1 MAKRYRASGPSE
13 KHFPIVAI
21 LLGFILVFVIWYFFF
36 RREWF
41 SGKKIEEGFYGKK
54 VEEFTGKKV
63 EEGFYGKKVEEFD
76 NPEPSPCDSILTAG
90 DCDKNTLCSWGLD
103 PTDAT
108 KTKNKCMAKPP
119 VNSADAIGAVKN
131 AIANI
136 TAAMPSK

>member
-21 LLGFILVFVIWYFFF
+21 LLGFVLIFVIWYFFF
-36 RREWF
+36 RREGF
-41 SGKKIEEGFYGKK
+41 YGKIIEEGFYGKK
-54 VEEFTGKKV
+54 IED
-63 EEGFYGKKVEEFD
+63 EGFENKTSES
-76 NPEPSPCDSILTAG
+76 SPCDSILTAG

-108 KTKNKCMAKPP
+108 KTKNKCMVKPP
-119 VNSADAIGAVKN
+119 ANPTDAIGAVKD

-136 TAAMPSK
+136 TAAMPSTK

>member
-21 LLGFILVFVIWYFFF
+21 LLGFVLIFVIWYFFF
-36 RREWF
+36 RREGF
-41 SGKKIEEGFYGKK
+41 YGKKIEGFYGKK
-54 VEEFTGKKV
+54 I
-63 EEGFYGKKVEEFD
+63 EGFYGKKIEGIE
-76 NPEPSPCDSILTAG
+76 NKTSESSPCDSILTAG

-119 VNSADAIGAVKN
+119 ANTTDAIGAVKE

-136 TAAMPSK
+136 TAAMPSTK